1 MQNPT
6 IENNFEDMPMIF
18 VVIGEARL
26 VKGGAKVPF
35 NALLAAPDDDTAVH
49 MVLESLAQEGY
60 HEADLHQIG
69 NLDERPEKEEFLAAY
84 ESAQAGEIALIVYES
99 DDTDHSALTLH

>member
-1 MQNPT
+1 
-6 IENNFEDMPMIF
+6 MPMIF

-26 VKGGAKVPF
+26 TKDGALVPF

-60 HEADLHQIG
+60 LEADLHQIG
-69 NLDERPEKEEFLAAY
+69 NLDERPEKAEFLAAY
-84 ESAQAGEIALIVYES
+84 ESALAGEIALIIYN
-99 DDTDHSALTLH
+99 TDREGAKTGAQTLH